1 MKIPEGYKK
10 VSPEIPEGYKVVEDG
25 IPEGYKVV
33 EEESDVSWFDEAMY
47 AYDSTSADYENW
59 ALALEAK
66 MPRGNIRIDEEGL
79 SWDSPEELYGDEF
92 LKMSY
97 DERLQFLAARR
108 QQAVEE
114 EYADVIA
121 FQEEHGKSSAA
132 EFLGAAAKTITTP
145 TSLFVLGKGLTG
157 ATATGAILGAET
169 ELAAQTAKGDYDLV
183 DVAKSTGVGAVG
195 GAVANKIEK
204 TARKMYAKSKAVKHD
219 KALSNK
225 AKNLN
230 HEIMEARVDGLS
242 PQDSAL
248 RAQKRL
254 GLNEDEMIDIAA
266 RGELAFPSDEAVAK
280 HAAAKESLAPATQK
294 KANVLERV
302 ATPISARIRSISEPV
317 FGRLRKLEMRTHE
330 KVASHVD
337 KSKDF
342 MVRASRLAKKKDKNY
357 LAMERA
363 LMNGERDQA
372 KEIAADH
379 FPDMIEGI
387 NNVSE
392 VLDEMYDD
400 LVDAGVD
407 LDYSVNYFPRK
418 VKDMEGLMTY
428 LGRDL
433 SSELDRYLDKAAA
446 KKGFSGRAELD
457 PEDREVLINAYLS
470 GDIKRGGK
478 LSLAQSRT
486 IEELQE
492 GMEEFYYSAADS
504 LHHYINKAVREAEKR
519 RFFGKN
525 ATLGK
530 DGKLD
535 IKDSV
540 GALVAEQGDLTT
552 AQLEDLTA
560 MLKARFGSGEIASS
574 ALISGARNIQTAA
587 LLGQYDSALIQLGDV
602 GTSAYMNGIMHTL
615 SGLHEGVTKKGITV
629 GVDKSEVTLPK
640 GISAEELGVIQNIA
654 ADIEANGIGAN
665 LVDKALRYS
674 GFRAVDRLGKDTLIN
689 AAHIKNTKIALKKPE
704 EIVKRWGK
712 VFGDETDSLI
722 DDLKNGRNTENV
734 RLLLFNELSDAQPI
748 SLSEMPQKYLEDPNG
763 RIFYALKSFAL
774 KQLDLVKRT
783 SIDEMRSGN
792 YIKGFTNLA
801 RYAAI
806 MGLSGGSVATVR
818 DWIQTKEFRIDKLG
832 DNAFETLMGIMFL
845 NEYARNKYIA
855 NGDFAGYL
863 SNLILPA
870 APEVIT
876 TSVQAALEAASNDE
890 TSDPEKFNRAIKDI
904 PVMGKLAYYWVFG
917 GAEKKLERER
927 KKEIQETRRAMGLN

>member
-1 MKIPEGYKK
+1 VKIPEGYKE
-10 VSPEIPEGYKVVEDG
+10 VSPEIPEGYKVVEEG

-66 MPRGNIRIDEEGL
+66 MPRGNLRIDEEGL

-92 LKMSY
+92 ANMSY

-114 EYADVIA
+114 EYSDVIA

-132 EFLGAAAKTITTP
+132 EFLGAAAKTIATP
-145 TSLFVLGKGLTG
+145 TSLFVLGKGLAG

-230 HEIMEARVDGLS
+230 HEIMEARADGLS

-254 GLNEDEMIDIAA
+254 GLNEDEMTDIAA

-302 ATPISARIRSISEPV
+302 ATPISSRIRSISEPV
-317 FGRLRKLEMRTHE
+317 FGRLRKLEMKTHE
-330 KVASHVD
+330 KVASHLD

-372 KEIAADH
+372 KEIAAEH

-407 LDYSVNYFPRK
+407 LDYSANYFPRK

-446 KKGFSGRAELD
+446 KKGFSGRAGLD
-457 PEDREVLINAYLS
+457 VEDREVLINAYLS

-504 LHHYINKAVREAEKR
+504 LNYYINKAVREAEKR

-535 IKDSV
+535 ISDSV

-552 AQLEDLTA
+552 AQLDDLTA
-560 MLKARFGSGEIASS
+560 MLTARFGSGEIASS
-574 ALISGARNIQTAA
+574 AVISGLRNIQTAA

-602 GTSAYMNGIMHTL
+602 GTSVYMNGMVNTL
-615 SGLHEGVTKKGITV
+615 RGLGEGVRKKGIT
-629 GVDKSEVTLPK
+629 
-640 GISAEELGVIQNIA
+640 SAEELGVIQNIA

-748 SLSEMPQKYLEDPNG
+748 SLSEMPEAYLNQPNG
-763 RIFYALKSFAL
+763 RILYALKSFAL

-818 DWIQTKEFRIDKLG
+818 DWMQTKEFRPEKLPDKS
-832 DNAFETLMGIMFL
+832 FETLMGIMFL

-863 SNLILPA
+863 TNLVAPA

-876 TSVQAALEAASNDE
+876 TSVQALMEAASNDE

-904 PVMGKLAYYWVFG
+904 PVMGKLAYYWMFG

>member
-1 MKIPEGYKK
+1 MKIPKGYKE

-66 MPRGNIRIDEEGL
+66 MPSGNIRIDEEGL

-254 GLNEDEMIDIAA
+254 GLNEDEMTDIAA

-446 KKGFSGRAELD
+446 KKKLSGRAELD

-535 IKDSV
+535 ISDSV

-552 AQLEDLTA
+552 AQLDDLTA
-560 MLKARFGSGEIASS
+560 MLTARFGSGEIASS
-574 ALISGARNIQTAA
+574 AVISGLRNIQTAA
-587 LLGQYDSALIQLGDV
+587 LLGQFDSALIQLGDV
-602 GTSAYMNGIMHTL
+602 GTSVYMNGMVNTL
-615 SGLHEGVTKKGITV
+615 RGLGGGVAKKGVT
-629 GVDKSEVTLPK
+629 
-640 GISAEELGVIQNIA
+640 SAEELGVIQNIA

-748 SLSEMPQKYLEDPNG
+748 SLSEMPEAYLNQPNG
-763 RIFYALKSFAL
+763 RILYALKSFAL

-818 DWIQTKEFRIDKLG
+818 DWMQTKEFRPEKLPDKS
-832 DNAFETLMGIMFL
+832 FETLMGIIFL

-863 SNLILPA
+863 TNLVAPA

-876 TSVQAALEAASNDE
+876 TSVQALMEAASNDE

>member
-10 VSPEIPEGYKVVEDG
+10 VSLEIPEGYKVVEDG

-59 ALALEAK
+59 ALAVEAK

-132 EFLGAAAKTITTP
+132 EFLGAAAKTIATP

-204 TARKMYAKSKAVKHD
+204 TARTMYAKSKAVKHD
-219 KALSNK
+219 QALSNK

-254 GLNEDEMIDIAA
+254 GLNEDEMTDIAA
-266 RGELAFPSDEAVAK
+266 RGELTFPSDEAVAK

-302 ATPISARIRSISEPV
+302 ATPISTRIRSISEPV

-446 KKGFSGRAELD
+446 KKGFSGRADLD

-552 AQLEDLTA
+552 AQLDDLTA
-560 MLKARFGSGEIASS
+560 MLTARFGSGEIASS
-574 ALISGARNIQTAA
+574 AVISGLRNIQTAA
-587 LLGQYDSALIQLGDV
+587 LLGQFDSALIQLGDV
-602 GTSAYMNGIMHTL
+602 GTSVYMNGMVNTL
-615 SGLHEGVTKKGITV
+615 RGLGGGVAKKGVT
-629 GVDKSEVTLPK
+629 
-640 GISAEELGVIQNIA
+640 SAEELGVIQNIA

-712 VFGDETDSLI
+712 VFGDETGSLI

-748 SLSEMPQKYLEDPNG
+748 SLSEMPESYLNQPNG
-763 RIFYALKSFAL
+763 RILYALKSFAL

-818 DWIQTKEFRIDKLG
+818 DWMQTKEFRPEKLPDKS
-832 DNAFETLMGIMFL
+832 FETLMGIMFL

-863 SNLILPA
+863 TNLVAPA

-876 TSVQAALEAASNDE
+876 TSVQALMEAASNDE

-904 PVMGKLAYYWVFG
+904 PVMGKLAYYWMFG